1 MIGAIFE
8 AFPKYEFLDEK
19 LSEPLTNIK
28 YSTNV
33 NLIVDLKSI
42 IRKCYRTDVNAIT
55 YDPKIVIE
63 DISSSI
69 LNLIGHYRNY
79 IYKYGRYTTVY
90 FLYSEQ
96 ECEALKEIYPDYKK
110 YYYDKYFRNK
120 DEFLNLNNIIKATI
134 KQIKI
139 VCKYLPSVY
148 YIETSK
154 LDEFVYFN
162 YLIRNIVNKNDV
174 NILLSSDPVMYQA
187 MNKNTYAIDIKGN
200 NSSIVTEFNVIAYL
214 TGKNTEI
221 SGNLLNLLLSLS
233 GDEQYSINKI
243 NGYGY
248 KKSFAII
255 KKLFDTQKLVDKTY
269 LSYPASV
276 MNTIDITKENK
287 ELLEENY
294 KVIFPIQLQLQNDP
308 ILSTAFTFVKR
319 KGTMKQFK
327 ELNERIFLLYPLNL
341 NAILR
346 GEQL

>member
-19 LSEPLTNIK
+19 LTEPLTNIK
-28 YSTNV
+28 YSSNV

-42 IRKCYRTDVNAIT
+42 IRKCYRTDVNSIT
-55 YDPKIVIE
+55 YDHKIVVE

-79 IYKYGRYTTVY
+79 FYKFSKYTTVY
-90 FLYSEQ
+90 FLYSEH
-96 ECEALKEIYPDYKK
+96 ECEALKALYPDYKK
-110 YYYDKYFRNK
+110 YYYDKYFRNT
-120 DEFLNLNNIIKATI
+120 DEFKYLNRIIKSVV
-134 KQIKI
+134 KQVRI

-148 YIETSK
+148 YVETSK

-162 YLIRNIVNKNDV
+162 YLIRYVVNKNDV

-187 MNKNTYAIDIKGN
+187 MNRNTYAIDLKGN
-200 NSSIVTEFNVIAYL
+200 NSSIVTELNVIKYL
-214 TGKNTEI
+214 TGKDTEI

-255 KKLFDTQKLVDKTY
+255 KKLFDDQKLVDKTY
-269 LSYPASV
+269 LSYPAGV
-276 MNTIDITKENK
+276 MNTIEITKENK
-287 ELLEENY
+287 QLLEANY

-308 ILSTAFTFVKR
+308 ILSTAFTFVKN
-319 KGTMKQFK
+319 KVTMKQFK
-327 ELNERIFLLYPLNL
+327 ELNERIYLLYPLNL
-341 NAILR
+341 NAILK